1 MHSGGRCIYREAN
14 PFTPTLMP
22 PKLPKGPLMKLPA
35 AVVLTAVFLLAAC
48 RASDH
53 SADQVRPTSVEAA
66 AAPVLTSPDAVDSA
80 SFARPLEAR
89 VTHVALDLG
98 VDFAAKRIGG
108 SATLD
113 IDRRAGAK
121 EIILDDKGLEIG
133 SIADASGKPLPWK
146 VGAADPNLGSPLSI
160 TLRPDTRRLVI
171 HYRSAPDAG
180 ALLWLNP
187 RQTAGKKYPFLF
199 SQGESINNR
208 SWIPTQDSPG
218 IRQSWEAR
226 ISVGKPLG
234 VVMSAPR
241 SREPAEAG
249 GKRVF
254 SFRMD
259 HSVAP
264 YMIAIAVGDLAF
276 KPLGK
281 RTGVWSEPAT
291 IDAAARE
298 LSDTEKMVSAA
309 EKLYG
314 PYRWGRYDVL
324 VLPPSFPLGGMEN
337 PTMTFLTPTFIAGDK
352 SLVSLVAHELAHSW
366 SGNLATNAT
375 WNDFWLNEGMT
386 TYAERRIVEELYG
399 KRQADEQ
406 IALGI
411 DAMNKA
417 IAEAGGPNSPDS
429 RLHLNLKGR
438 HPDDALTDIAYEKGA
453 AFLRTIEAN
462 VGRERF
468 DAWLKGWFE
477 RHLFQPVTSAMF
489 LADIRTNLIKGDRAL
504 EQKLMLDDWVY
515 QPQTPQNM
523 ALPPAGTFVDQDRAA
538 ADFVRGAPPPQA
550 WADWTTDER
559 LRFLNRLPRKLLKA
573 RLDSLQ
579 SSFDLNRSANME
591 VRFAWLDLA
600 VGSRYDAATPSLK
613 QFLTSQGRGKF
624 VRPLFQALAKDKSWG
639 LPIAKRIYPE
649 ARPLYHPLVT
659 RDLDKLSL

>member
-1 MHSGGRCIYREAN
+1 
-14 PFTPTLMP
+14 
-22 PKLPKGPLMKLPA
+22 MKLRA
-35 AVVLTAVFLLAAC
+35 AVVLTAVFLFTAC

-53 SADQVRPTSVEAA
+53 SGDQIQPKAVAA
-66 AAPVLTSPDAVDSA
+66 VAPILTSPDAVDSA

-98 VDFAAKRIGG
+98 VDFTGKRIGG
-108 SATLD
+108 TATLD
-113 IDRRAGAK
+113 IDRRPDAK
-121 EIILDDKGLEIG
+121 VIVLDDKGLEIG

-146 VGAADPNLGSPLSI
+146 VGPTDPNLGSPLSI

-171 HYRSAPDAG
+171 HYKSAPDAG
-180 ALLWLNP
+180 ALLWLTP
-187 RQTAGKKYPFLF
+187 QQTAGEKLPFLF
-199 SQGESINNR
+199 SQGESIENR

-218 IRQSWEAR
+218 IRQTWEAK
-226 ISVGKPLG
+226 ISVDKPLT

-241 SREPAEAG
+241 IGQPADSG
-249 GKRVF
+249 DQRTF

-259 HSVAP
+259 RSVAP

-276 KPLGK
+276 RSLGP
-281 RTGVWSEPAT
+281 RTGVWAEPAT
-291 IDAAARE
+291 LNSAASE

-324 VLPPSFPLGGMEN
+324 VLPPSFPFGGMEN

-417 IAEAGGPNSPDS
+417 IAEAGGLNSPDS
-429 RLHLNLKGR
+429 RLHLELKGR
-438 HPDDALTDIAYEKGA
+438 HPDDALTDVAYEKGA
-453 AFLRTIEAN
+453 AFLRTIEAD

-468 DAWLKGWFE
+468 DGWLKGWFE

-489 LADIRTNLIKGDRAL
+489 LADIRANLIKDDQAL
-504 EQKLMLDDWVY
+504 EQKLLLDRWVY
-515 QPQTPQNM
+515 QLGVPPNM
-523 ALPPAGTFVDQDRAA
+523 ALPPSGTFAEQDRAA
-538 ADFVRGAPPPQA
+538 ADFAHAAPPPRA
-550 WADWTTDER
+550 FFKWTTDER
-559 LRFLNRLPRKLLKA
+559 LRFLNRLPRRLPKA
-573 RLDSLQ
+573 RLDALQ
-579 SSFDLNRSANME
+579 STFDLNRSTNME

-600 VGSRYDAATPSLK
+600 VGSRYDAATSSLE

-624 VRPLFQALAKDKSWG
+624 VRPLFRALAKDQRWG

-659 RDLDKLSL
+659 RDLDKLKL